1 MSLEQNLLMCH
12 VGGGLGRQLHLL
24 TRVLSGL
31 HLVYDLGFEELF
43 GQLTMVMLVLTS
55 IIKYVVSGTGLSSN
69 QYCLCSHGYLKAL

>member
-1 MSLEQNLLMCH
+1 MA
-12 VGGGLGRQLHLL
+12 HLL

-43 GQLTMVMLVLTS
+43 GQLTIVMLVLTS

-69 QYCLCSHGYLKAL
+69 KYCLGSHGYLKAL